1 MPGALLAP
9 ESPVLTGVAVDRRPD
24 YHSIMKKHDN
34 HPLSAQYSALFG
46 LLKETEPI
54 AETYDVEWWGPYFI
68 PRARQWHRSRFLLYR
83 GRLFG
88 SIEAGWTTYSS
99 TWNLSSGEVVIE
111 RPSSSLMV
119 WEAQALWTSALPQL
133 TTRLK
138 VSLSLIRT
146 DTPVADSKG
155 SSFNPE
161 RFDPARI
168 NRRLPRLSR
177 GC

>member
-83 GRLFG
+83 GRIFG
-88 SIEAGWTTYSS
+88 SIQAGWTTYSS
-99 TWNLSSGEVVIE
+99 TWDISSGSREG
-111 RPSSSLMV
+111 
-119 WEAQALWTSALPQL
+119 LP
-133 TTRLK
+133 
-138 VSLSLIRT
+138 
-146 DTPVADSKG
+146 G
-155 SSFNPE
+155 SSIGDYRGRVE
-161 RFDPARI
+161 A
-168 NRRLPRLSR
+168 LSDR
-177 GC
+177 GRDIP